1 MFGSALHPWWI
12 LHSPAHGAG
21 MGIGWSL
28 KPFPTQTIPQFHVLM
43 HPGRKAQQDLLCRGC
58 WSHKEMRAESWMWQS
73 EFWFEQQREKQASSS
88 DLHPELRNVQPHHIP
103 LQKLQIQSSI
113 REQHPCWNPEVL
125 SCQQLL
131 FSSLTPTMVTVLQ
144 LLRETPGSMDSLPYP
159 QFYSQLCHCQWG
171 DLRQMFAALILDVS
185 KNPKGLLTRNLF
197 SLCLS
202 VPQGNDLIIYQPSQ
216 HLLPPQVQDVLPL
229 KLSLSS
235 QIISPI
241 NTTKITQSSFAL
253 ISPHVQASSFHSTPS
268 LGELSGVFQLHLLAP
283 WTIFLPLVS

>member
-1 MFGSALHPWWI
+1 MVGSALHPWWI

-28 KPFPTQTIPQFHVLM
+28 LTFPTQTIPQFQVLM

-88 DLHPELRNVQPHHIP
+88 DLHPELRNVQPHHTP

-125 SCQQLL
+125 SCQHLL
-131 FSSLTPTMVTVLQ
+131 FSSLTPTMVTMLQ

-171 DLRQMFAALILDVS
+171 DLRQMFAAPKES
-185 KNPKGLLTRNLF
+185 KGTINTEFVFL
-197 SLCLS
+197 
-202 VPQGNDLIIYQPSQ
+202 V
-216 HLLPPQVQDVLPL
+216 
-229 KLSLSS
+229 SLSHRVMTLS
-235 QIISPI
+235 FTSPP
-241 NTTKITQSSFAL
+241 NTCSLLKCKMSSPSNYLFPL
-253 ISPHVQASSFHSTPS
+253 QLSPQLTP
-268 LGELSGVFQLHLLAP
+268 
-283 WTIFLPLVS
+283 WR